1 MPIPRRQVDESGAQA
16 GIICNV
22 GGEDAALHGPL
33 TANVG
38 ESRDMIDKMGGTCAV
53 ATRPRICSVVA
64 CTWNAAVWLCND
76 NAVPIAPSCVFLPRS
91 LRISLGCV
99 FGSTMGVGTAG
110 VKNLISDDYNV
121 IVGWSSQW

>member
-1 MPIPRRQVDESGAQA
+1 M
-16 GIICNV
+16 CKV

-76 NAVPIAPSCVFLPRS
+76 NAVSIAPSCSFLAS
-91 LRISLGCV
+91 CVADFVGMCGLGT
-99 FGSTMGVGTAG
+99 TMGVGTAG
-110 VKNLISDDYNV
+110 VKNLIRMI
-121 IVGWSSQW
+121 IVLSLVGAVSGKF